1 MPVKLSKNHKF
12 VKLIENYMVDILIQS
27 HFFPIFITDGFFAVK
42 ENMFDCIYTENTI
55 LSFH

>member
-1 MPVKLSKNHKF
+1 
-12 VKLIENYMVDILIQS
+12 MVDILIQS